1 MPSIQI
7 RKNIAVSETGF
18 MFNPGTGDSFSAN
31 PVAAEIIQLLKSGES
46 RDSIK
51 TALLEKYDVLS
62 TQIDRDL
69 DEFFIQLKEAH
80 LLEQQ

>member
-31 PVAAEIIQLLKSGES
+31 PVAAEIIQLLKAGES
-46 RDSIK
+46 KDSIK
-51 TALLEKYDVLS
+51 KSLLEKYDVQS

>member
-31 PVAAEIIQLLKSGES
+31 PVAAEIIQLLKSGQTREA
-46 RDSIK
+46 IK
-51 TALLEKYDVLS
+51 NVLLEKYDVQS
-62 TQIDRDL
+62 TQVDRDL
-69 DEFFIQLKEAH
+69 DDFFIQLKEAH
-80 LLEQQ
+80 LLDQQ

>member
-1 MPSIQI
+1 MSSMQI

-31 PVAAEIIQLLKSGES
+31 PVAAEIIQLLKLGTSKEV
-46 RDSIK
+46 IK
-51 TALLEKYDVLS
+51 TTLLEKYDVQS

-80 LLEQQ
+80 LLEQH

>member
-1 MPSIQI
+1 MSSIQI

-31 PVAAEIIQLLKSGES
+31 PVAAEIIQLLKSGQTQEA
-46 RDSIK
+46 IK
-51 TALLEKYDVLS
+51 NVLLEKYDVQS
-62 TQIDRDL
+62 TQVDRDL

-80 LLEQQ
+80 LLDQQ